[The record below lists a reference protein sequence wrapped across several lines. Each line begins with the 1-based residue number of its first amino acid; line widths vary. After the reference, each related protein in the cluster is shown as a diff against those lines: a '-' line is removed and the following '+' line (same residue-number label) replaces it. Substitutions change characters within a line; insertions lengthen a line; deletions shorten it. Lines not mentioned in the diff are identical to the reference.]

1 MNSNCNLVI
10 KKTLMF
16 LLFQTN
22 FYTFTLVKY
31 TIANVAHVNSHQM
44 DFTKCTHKF
53 HVIVLK
59 IFNLPFFFLC
69 FQIKK
74 MVVVVVFLI
83 DNYSFI
89 LIPASHQVHIVTCCF
104 LIRLWYYN
112 ITWQSQNQTV
122 CIYIIRFTC
131 ICIEHILRKIDVK
144 LSWTCTHASSVK

>member
-1 MNSNCNLVI
+1 
-10 KKTLMF
+10 MF

-22 FYTFTLVKY
+22 FYTFTFNLVKY
-31 TIANVAHVNSHQM
+31 TIANVAHINSHQM
-44 DFTKCTHKF
+44 EFTKCTHKF

-59 IFNLPFFFLC
+59 IFNLPFFSLLSD
-69 FQIKK
+69 QK

-89 LIPASHQVHIVTCCF
+89 HTPASHQVHIVTCCF
-104 LIRLWYYN
+104 LIWLWYYN